1 MRVLS
6 LSHRLPGIQIDNH
19 SILNAPTLFDYD
31 TIVWDVGA
39 VMATIREAAQGEGE
53 FLTHADRTVVNG
65 ANVEGAAGLGTL
77 LQRRRDELQ
86 RALERGATVVVYA
99 FPPTHFSGV
108 AGFTGLD
115 SYWAIPAPDGMA
127 WDAATM
133 AAGEGT
139 QAAVVDHNH
148 PFVAVYEQY
157 ERELLYRLYFN
168 ERAPGFARHAKVFL
182 RSPGGAPIGVEFSMY
197 NGRLIFMPP
206 PRRAGEDWFASNE
219 GAALATAAEEITGA
233 SSATAPYWAGDLDVP
248 GLPERESALEAAQ
261 RALGQAQ
268 STVDTATMAAAE
280 RARIREVVWAQSNA
294 TLQQAAIACAE
305 AIGFEGGRSP
315 EGDSVLVDGETRM
328 HVVAAASTEAVGMS
342 AHYRLRQSIDHVIE
356 ERAVAP
362 RGLVVANGQ
371 CQSSPDERRREIDD
385 SLRVAAE
392 ATRYAVIPA
401 RELFAAAVFA
411 LEGGGPETL
420 SQIRARLMT
429 TDGVVTLGDLVPS
442 LRTAAV
448 DPDAEAAANAEAM
461 ALGEAYHENE

>member
-19 SILNAPTLFDYD
+19 SILNAPTLFDYE
-31 TIVWDVGA
+31 TIVWDAGA
-39 VMATIREAAQGEGE
+39 VMNTIREAARGEGE
-53 FLTHADRTVVNG
+53 FLTYADRTVVNG
-65 ANVEGAAGLGTL
+65 ANVEGAAALATL
-77 LQRRRDELQ
+77 LQRRRDEVQ
-86 RALERGATVVVYA
+86 HALEHGATVVVYA

-127 WDAATM
+127 WDAVTM

-139 QAAVVDHNH
+139 KAVVVDHEH
-148 PFVAVYEQY
+148 PFVAVYEKY
-157 ERELLYRLYFN
+157 ERDLLYRLYFN

-182 RSPGGAPIGVEFSMY
+182 RSAGGAPIGVEFSMF

-206 PRRAGEDWFASNE
+206 PRRAGEDWFAAEE
-219 GAALATAAEEITGA
+219 GSAITAAVEEITGT
-233 SSATAPYWAGDLDVP
+233 SSATAPYWASDLAVP
-248 GLPERESALEAAQ
+248 GLPQRESALEAAQ
-261 RALGQAQ
+261 RALEQAQ
-268 STVDTATMAAAE
+268 SALDTATAEAAE

-294 TLQQAAIACAE
+294 TLLKAATACAE
-305 AIGFEGGRSP
+305 AIGFEWGRSP
-315 EGDSVLVDGETRM
+315 EGDLVLVDGDTRM
-328 HVVAAASTEAVGMS
+328 HIVGAASTEAVGMS

-371 CQSSPDERRREIDD
+371 CTSSPDERQREIDD

-401 RELFAAAVFA
+401 RALFAAAVFA
-411 LEGGGPETL
+411 LEGGSSDTL
-420 SQIRARLMT
+420 AQIRERLMT
-429 TDGVVTLGDLVPS
+429 TDGVVALGDLVPS
-442 LRTAAV
+442 LREPVAEMPT
-448 DPDAEAAANAEAM
+448 DDASPEM
-461 ALGEAYHENE
+461 